1 MSHRFDAVL
10 PAPFGKI
17 GVRADGEHVH
27 EIVYLPDSFDLI
39 APASAL
45 ARRVAAQLDAY
56 YADPD
61 TVFDLPLAHRGT
73 AFQRKVWD
81 AISAVPRGGLTT
93 YGTIAKSSAAACRAR
108 CGAGVRAELV
118 PGGHSLPPRG
128 GRQRAGG
135 FAHHGEEGFHL
146 GVKRWLLRHEGAML
160 L

>member
-27 EIVYLPDSFDLI
+27 EIVYLPDSFELI

-93 YGTIAKSSAAACRAR
+93 YGTIAKSLQSMPRAVGQACGQNWFPVVIPCHRVVDAN
-108 CGAGVRAELV
+108 GL
-118 PGGHSLPPRG
+118 
-128 GRQRAGG
+128 GG